1 VTDRTP
7 ARATRVGGQGTGL
20 LFAVGAYGLWGFLP
34 GFFLLLAPA
43 SPWEIVAFRILMSL
57 VFCVILLTVTRGWQ
71 AFVGLSRQPR
81 VLFTMGLAGV
91 LIYINWQVFVLAT
104 LTGHVVEGSLGYFI
118 NPVIT
123 VALGVVV
130 LRERLRPLQWTA
142 VGISVVAIVV
152 IALGYGAFPWIAL
165 ILALSFGFYG
175 FIKKRVG
182 AQVDAISGLTLETAW
197 LVPVAIVQLV
207 VTGATVGLTFGTVST
222 VHSLLMIATG
232 VITATPLLLFAAAAR
247 RLPLVALGLTQY
259 LAPIL
264 QFLTGVFLLDEP
276 MPAGRWVGFGLVW
289 LALAVLTVDMVRAAR
304 AGRRASLLTA

>member
-1 VTDRTP
+1 MTDRAPHPTL
-7 ARATRVGGQGTGL
+7 RGGQGTGL
-20 LFAVGAYGLWGFLP
+20 VYAIAAYGLWGFLP

-57 VFCVILLTVTRGWQ
+57 VFCAILLTVTRGWR
-71 AFVGLSRQPR
+71 AFAGLSRQPR

-91 LIYINWQVFVLAT
+91 LIYVNWQVFVLAT

-118 NPVIT
+118 NPIIT

-130 LRERLRPLQWTA
+130 LRERLRPLQWVA
-142 VGISVVAIVV
+142 VGISVVAIFV
-152 IALGYGAFPWIAL
+152 IAFGYGEFPWIAL
-165 ILALSFGFYG
+165 ALALSFGFYG

-182 AQVDAISGLTLETAW
+182 AQVDAVSGLTLETAW
-197 LVPVAIVQLV
+197 LTPVAIIQLA
-207 VTGATVGLTFGTVST
+207 VTAATVGLTFGTVSP
-222 VHSLLMIATG
+222 VHTTLMIATG

-264 QFLTGVFLLDEP
+264 QFLTGVFLLQEP
-276 MPAGRWVGFGLVW
+276 MPLERWIGFGLVW
-289 LALAVLTVDMVRAAR
+289 VALVLLTVDMVRAAR
-304 AGRRASLLTA
+304 AGRRASLPTA